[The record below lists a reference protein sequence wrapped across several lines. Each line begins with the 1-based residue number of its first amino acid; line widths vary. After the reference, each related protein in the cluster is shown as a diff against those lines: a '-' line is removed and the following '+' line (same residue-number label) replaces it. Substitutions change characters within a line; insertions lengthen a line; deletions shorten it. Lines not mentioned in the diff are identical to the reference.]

1 MDHMLKGLLWK
12 KGDWAAYFGLLA
24 NNLTNLLT
32 MIALLLFVVG
42 FPKEIVYGRVVPAF
56 GLGIC
61 LASICYF
68 VFGYYLAKRTGR
80 RDVTALPSGPSAP
93 SIFTVTFLVI
103 LPVYLQTKNAEFAF
117 QIALVWCFF
126 EAMILVVGSF
136 LGDTIRRMIP
146 RTVLLSCLSGL
157 GLLLLAMN
165 PMLQSFETPLVAF
178 AVLIIIFLNW
188 FGKSPLFAKI
198 PTGFLLLATG
208 TALAWIFG
216 LQDPAAIAAAMQSFG
231 FNPPTVHIDSLIQGI
246 PHALPYLASA
256 VPLGLANY
264 IFDLENIE
272 SAHAAGDEYNTRKV
286 MLANGISSIIG
297 CFCGNPYPVTVYVG
311 HAGWKSLGAGIG
323 YTVATGLSMLI
334 ISLFGLG
341 AFLLAVI
348 PVAAIVPILV
358 YIGIV
363 TANQVV
369 RETPKVEVPVIFVCL
384 FPWIANWALTLANNV
399 LSAAGT
405 TGQKVGAAVL
415 ANKGVYYNGLVHLG
429 NGAPLSS
436 MVWGCIAIFAITN
449 KPLRAAIAGATGSIL
464 SLFGIIHAPTVG
476 FAQAPSMQFV
486 YAYLMVAAIFVGK
499 HMLDQRSPQAHLQE
513 TNAKA

>member
-1 MDHMLKGLLWK
+1 MNQSLQGLLWK

-42 FPKEIVYGRVVPAF
+42 FPEEMVYGRVVPAF
-56 GLGIC
+56 GLAIF

-68 VFGYYLAKRTGR
+68 VFGYYLAKATGR
-80 RDVTALPSGPSAP
+80 TDVTALPSGPSAP

-103 LPVYLQTKNAEFAF
+103 LPVYLSTKNAEFAF

-165 PMLQSFETPLVAF
+165 PMLQSFETPIVAF

-188 FGKSPLFAKI
+188 FGKKPILAKI
-198 PTGFLLLATG
+198 PTGFLLLAVG

-216 LQDPAAIAAAMQSFG
+216 LQDPAAIAASMQSFG
-231 FNPPTVHIDSLIQGI
+231 FNPPTVHIESLIQGF

-311 HAGWKSLGAGIG
+311 HPGWKSLGAGIG
-323 YTVATGLSMLI
+323 YTVATGLSMFI
-334 ISLFGLG
+334 ISLFGIG

-369 RETPKVEVPVIFVCL
+369 RETPKLEVPVIFICM

-405 TGQKVGAAVL
+405 TGAKVGVDVL
-415 ANKGVYYNGLVHLG
+415 AGKGVYYNGLVHLG
-429 NGAPLSS
+429 NGAPISS
-436 MVWGCIAIFAITN
+436 MVWGCIAIFAITD
-449 KPLRAAIAGATGSIL
+449 KPLRAAIASAAGAIL
-464 SLFGIIHAPTVG
+464 SIFGIIHSPTVG
-476 FAQAPSMQFV
+476 FAMESSMQFV
-486 YAYLMVAAIFVGK
+486 YAYLMVTAIFVGK
-499 HMLDQRSPQAHLQE
+499 HMMDKGTPKDLRNELE
-513 TNAKA
+513 AKS